1 MFRSGFLNAR
11 LMIYG
16 KSLTTETASRR
27 SEREPAVSS
36 GDKSNVTG
44 SWLPSLTFSV
54 RCKDDRYHEP
64 NTKNHEIARLR
75 GCARRVATHRLRP
88 SRGEGKAG
96 LALRVSWTPSHAFY
110 DV

>member
-16 KSLTTETASRR
+16 KSLTTETASRC
-27 SEREPAVSS
+27 SEREQAVSPR
-36 GDKSNVTG
+36 DKSNVTG
-44 SWLPSLTFSV
+44 GWLSSLTFCV
-54 RCKDDRYHEP
+54 RRKDNRYHER

-88 SRGEGKAG
+88 SRGECKAG
-96 LALRVSWTPSHAFY
+96 LALRVSWTPSHG
-110 DV
+110 VL